1 MAAKVKTA
9 LKATTPRKTSS
20 KSVHGK
26 SRLISSKLA
35 YKGRVINVYKDT
47 VEEPNGLIFKRDVIR
62 HNGSVVVLAIDESA
76 DPKDP
81 IAHLHRQAKQ
91 IRNGNPPDR
100 LTALLP

>member
-1 MAAKVKTA
+1 MLYLLSRLFPSLLTPTLVTA
-9 LKATTPRKTSS
+9 FKSCPRKRRFGWYPTNLRMAFLTLQ
-20 KSVHGK
+20 VM
-26 SRLISSKLA
+26 A
-35 YKGRVINVYKDT
+35 
-47 VEEPNGLIFKRDVIR
+47 EPTIGHTIEQHLVQ
-62 HNGSVVVLAIDESA
+62 HDEDDDPA